1 MKKHAVYCILS
12 IMVVIVGSIFLIS
25 STIMKT
31 LLYPS
36 KSALLI
42 FSCSFICIGSA
53 LFAVHYKKYTC
64 IRNLLHYNTP
74 IIAKW
79 TYMPQ
84 SSPILTQYCKEQKL
98 NAIATAFLF
107 LTFSIIFFLIFAYS
121 GKSHILFLGYTLALV
136 CVFIF
141 IIALRF
147 IGSYYELLAKTE
159 NSVVFGEDCI
169 YFIDDL
175 YGLNYS
181 IYLLQNVNIYIGKE
195 NLLIFEYGLNDIDDE
210 ARCHLAIPI
219 PIDKLDVAM
228 KLKIYYRSI
237 IHDYEN

>member
-12 IMVVIVGSIFLIS
+12 IIMVMVGSIFLIA
-25 STIMKT
+25 STIIKT

-42 FSCSFICIGSA
+42 FSCALIFIGTA
-53 LFAVHYKKYTC
+53 LFAVHYKKY
-64 IRNLLHYNTP
+64 IRIQNLLHYNTP
-74 IIAKW
+74 VIAKW
-79 TYMPQ
+79 TY
-84 SSPILTQYCKEQKL
+84 SPHSAPLIAQYCKEQRV
-98 NAIATAFLF
+98 NGVATTLLF
-107 LTFSIIFFLIFAYS
+107 LIFSVIFFLIFAYS
-121 GKSHILFLGYTLALV
+121 GGTHILWLGYTLAFACL
-136 CVFIF
+136 CIF
-141 IIALRF
+141 IISLRF
-147 IGSYYELLAKTE
+147 ITSYYDSLIEAE
-159 NSVVFGEDCI
+159 NTVVFGEDCI

-195 NLLIFEYGLNDIDDE
+195 NLLVFEYGLNDIDDD

-219 PIDKLDVAM
+219 PSDKLDIAM

-237 IHDYEN
+237 IHEYED

>member
-12 IMVVIVGSIFLIS
+12 ITMVMLGSIFLIS
-25 STIMKT
+25 SIIIKT

-42 FSCSFICIGSA
+42 FSCALIFIGSA
-53 LFAVHYKKYTC
+53 LFAVHYKKYVC
-64 IRNLLHYNTP
+64 IQNLLHYNTP

-79 TYMPQ
+79 TYAPYN
-84 SSPILTQYCKEQKL
+84 SPLLDQYYKEQKL
-98 NAIATAFLF
+98 NAIATALLF
-107 LTFSIIFFLIFAYS
+107 LIFSVIFFLIFAYS
-121 GKSHILFLGYTLALV
+121 GGTHILWLGYTLAVV
-136 CVFIF
+136 CFLIF
-141 IIALRF
+141 MISLRF
-147 IGSYYELLAKTE
+147 IASYYEFLIETE
-159 NSVVFGEDCI
+159 NTVVFGEDCI
-169 YFIDDL
+169 YFLDDL

-195 NLLIFEYGLNDIDDE
+195 NLLVFEYGLNDIDDD

-219 PIDKLDVAM
+219 PSDKLDIAM

-237 IHDYEN
+237 IHEYED

>member
-12 IMVVIVGSIFLIS
+12 IMMVIVGSIFLIS
-25 STIMKT
+25 SIIIKT

-42 FSCSFICIGSA
+42 FSCSFICIGGA

-64 IRNLLHYNTP
+64 IQNLLHYNTP

-79 TYMPQ
+79 TYAPE
-84 SSPILTQYCKEQKL
+84 SSPTLTQYCKEQKL

-121 GKSHILFLGYTLALV
+121 GKSHILFLGYTLTLV

-147 IGSYYELLAKTE
+147 INAYYELLAKTE
-159 NSVVFGEDCI
+159 NTVVFGEDCI
-169 YFIDDL
+169 YFIDEL

-219 PIDKLDVAM
+219 PIDKLDIAM